1 MKNKYL
7 FYTALTSVP
16 LFSVLR
22 ILQHVFVIDANG
34 LFVTDTPIKT
44 VLSCSLYVLS
54 GVLAILALISIF
66 TASKDD
72 KLNSKLVSTIPMTG
86 ILFIILAIVQLY
98 GSGYLFG
105 VMLKTLKL
113 NAIAILRFGSAIFF
127 LLYGIS
133 LLASRKYSVLLKILG
148 FFPPI
153 YSVALGIDTFFKSFE
168 AAHVSK
174 NVLETLTV
182 CAMSVMLYCISA
194 SHSSVPITLRRF
206 KAISMLFVA
215 YASASALGETYTLI
229 TSTMPLETLL
239 RNVEQIILIPSV
251 LIMLCFA
258 GKMPKTPET
267 EEKSEEY
274 REVME
279 DFDKAMNI
287 YIQDIQEEN
296 KEE

>member
-16 LFSVLR
+16 LFAALR
-22 ILQHVFVIDANG
+22 VLQHVSVIDSNG
-34 LFVTDTPIKT
+34 LFVTDTPFKT
-44 VLSCSLYVLS
+44 VLSYSLYALS
-54 GVLAILALISIF
+54 GILAVLALISIF
-66 TASKDD
+66 TASRED
-72 KLNSKLVSTIPMTG
+72 KLNTKLVSTIPITG
-86 ILFIILAIVQLY
+86 ILFIILSFVQLY

-105 VMLKTLKL
+105 VMLRTLKID
-113 NAIAILRFGSAIFF
+113 AIAILRLGSAIFF

-133 LLASRKYSVLLKILG
+133 LLANKKYSVVLKILG

-153 YSVALGIDTFFKSFE
+153 YSVGLGIDTFFKSFE
-168 AAHVSK
+168 AAHVST

-194 SHSSVPITLRRF
+194 SHCSVPITLRRF

-215 YASASALGETYTLI
+215 FASASALGETYTLI

-239 RNVEQIILIPSV
+239 RNIEQIILIPCV
-251 LIMLCFA
+251 LIMLYFA
-258 GKMPKTPET
+258 GKMPTAPEVA
-267 EEKSEEY
+267 EKSEEY

-287 YIQDIQEEN
+287 YIQDIKEEN